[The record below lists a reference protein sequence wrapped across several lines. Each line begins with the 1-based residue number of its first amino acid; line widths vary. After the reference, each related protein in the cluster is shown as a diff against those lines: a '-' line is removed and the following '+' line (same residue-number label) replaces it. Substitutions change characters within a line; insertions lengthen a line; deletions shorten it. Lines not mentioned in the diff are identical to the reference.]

1 MANNPTKEQTE
12 IAEEFKKVSEKL
24 AQPLEDEL
32 PNGDTEQ
39 VPTTDA
45 IPTKFIQIILEDD
58 LPQISFNGMSTAE
71 IIGTLEL
78 AKTLVLEKKLK
89 LQIKKQT
96 YQKLL
101 EYDLVT

>member
-39 VPTTDA
+39 VSTTDA
-45 IPTKFIQIILEDD
+45 IPTKFIQIVLEDD